1 MASRA
6 LRNCQLRTQRRFE
19 RYCLDGW
26 ARIGL
31 SAQQS
36 DDDLRATVIRKAA
49 GTTADGMPQVAI
61 EETSY
66 DQGDALKAEIEA
78 FLDAARTG
86 RAPAVSGEDGL
97 LALRTAISITEQVE
111 SSRSLLE
118 GRGTGSPAGSD

>member
-1 MASRA
+1 VASRA

-49 GTTADGMPQVAI
+49 RHDTVLEAEQIAVKRSGTV
-61 EETSY
+61 
-66 DQGDALKAEIEA
+66 EA
-78 FLDAARTG
+78 PWWFWR
-86 RAPAVSGEDGL
+86 
-97 LALRTAISITEQVE
+97 
-111 SSRSLLE
+111 
-118 GRGTGSPAGSD
+118 